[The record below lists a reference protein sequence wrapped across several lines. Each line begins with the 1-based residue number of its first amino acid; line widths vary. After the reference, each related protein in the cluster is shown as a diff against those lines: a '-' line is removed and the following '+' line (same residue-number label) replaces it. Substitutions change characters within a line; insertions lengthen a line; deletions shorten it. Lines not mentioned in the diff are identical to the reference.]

1 MSTPAFPSLTDAFL
15 YCRDMDASL
24 NERLEAFSEA
34 TRYLIPGYQEAV
46 DRMVGRL
53 KAHDTGEAAPKP
65 GERMPPFA
73 MPDDKGQLVTLD
85 GLLSEGP
92 LAMTFHRGHWCPY
105 CRINTRALAEAQTE
119 VASEGGRLAA
129 IMPERQ
135 AFAATFKAEGEV
147 YYPILT
153 DIDNG
158 YALSLN
164 LAIWVGEEMQQI
176 LESGGRKVPDYQGN
190 QAWVMP
196 IPATFVIARDGS
208 ITARFIDP
216 DYRKRMTIE
225 DLLTALKSAQ
235 IPAKT
240 DPKSG

>member
-1 MSTPAFPSLTDAFL
+1 MTRPAFANLTEAFL

-24 NERLEAFSEA
+24 NERLEAFSAA

-53 KAHDTGEAAPKP
+53 KAHDAGQSAPKP
-65 GERMPPFA
+65 GETMPPFA
-73 MPDDKGQLVTLD
+73 MPDETGHLVTLD
-85 GLLSEGP
+85 DLLNDGP

-105 CRINTRALAEAQTE
+105 CRINTRALAKAQTQI
-119 VASEGGRLAA
+119 ASDGGRLAA

-135 AFAATFKAEGEV
+135 QFAATFKAEGEGQ
-147 YYPILT
+147 YPVLT

-176 LESGGRKVPDYQGN
+176 LEAGGRKVPDYQGN

-196 IPATFVIARDGS
+196 IPATFVINRDGI

-216 DYRKRMTIE
+216 DYRRRMAVE
-225 DLLTALKSAQ
+225 DLLAALKNARE
-235 IPAKT
+235 
-240 DPKSG
+240 SGQ